1 LNQLLMIKLL
11 NIKNSTKIQNFMHF
25 DSETNIMCWE
35 IAKDPIDHAIELGN
49 FIIHLSKAKK
59 PVLIEILNA
68 SKFVGQMD
76 KVKLEGIK
84 KQMMET
90 N

>member
-1 LNQLLMIKLL
+1 MQYDIEA
-11 NIKNSTKIQNFMHF
+11 NIIS
-25 DSETNIMCWE
+25 WG

-68 SKFVGQMD
+68 SKFTGQMD
-76 KVKLEGIK
+76 KIKIEGLK
-84 KQMMET
+84 KQIMET
-90 N
+90 S

>member
-1 LNQLLMIKLL
+1 MQYDIEA
-11 NIKNSTKIQNFMHF
+11 NILS
-25 DSETNIMCWE
+25 WE
-35 IAKDPIDHAIELGN
+35 INKDPIESAVELGN

-68 SKFVGQMD
+68 SKFIGQMD

-84 KQMMET
+84 KQMMEAS
-90 N
+90 

>member
-1 LNQLLMIKLL
+1 MQYDIEANLL
-11 NIKNSTKIQNFMHF
+11 S
-25 DSETNIMCWE
+25 WE
-35 IAKDPIDHAIELGN
+35 ITKDPIDHAIELGN

-76 KVKLEGIK
+76 KVKDEGIK
-84 KQMMET
+84 RQIMET

>member
-1 LNQLLMIKLL
+1 
-11 NIKNSTKIQNFMHF
+11 MHY
-25 DSETNIMCWE
+25 DAETNLLILE
-35 IAKDPIDHAIELGN
+35 LAKDPIDHCLELGN
-49 FIIHLSKAKK
+49 FIIHLSKSKK

-76 KVKLEGIK
+76 KIKLEGVKRQI
-84 KQMMET
+84 MET

>member
-1 LNQLLMIKLL
+1 MQYDLES
-11 NIKNSTKIQNFMHF
+11 NILS
-25 DSETNIMCWE
+25 WE
-35 IAKDPIDHAIELGN
+35 LAKDPIDQAIELGN

-76 KVKLEGIK
+76 KIKLEGIK
-84 KQMMET
+84 KQIMET

>member
-1 LNQLLMIKLL
+1 
-11 NIKNSTKIQNFMHF
+11 MHY
-25 DSETNIMCWE
+25 DPEANLISWE
-35 IAKDPIDHAIELGN
+35 LAKGPIDHAIEVGN

-68 SKFVGQMD
+68 SKFAGKMD
-76 KVKLEGIK
+76 KIKLEGIK
-84 KQMMET
+84 RQIMET

>member
-1 LNQLLMIKLL
+1 MQYDLEA
-11 NIKNSTKIQNFMHF
+11 NILS
-25 DSETNIMCWE
+25 WE
-35 IAKDPIDHAIELGN
+35 LAKDPIDQAMELGN

-68 SKFVGQMD
+68 SKLVGQMD

-84 KQMMET
+84 RQIMEA

>member
-1 LNQLLMIKLL
+1 MQYDIEA
-11 NIKNSTKIQNFMHF
+11 NIIS
-25 DSETNIMCWE
+25 WE
-35 IAKDPIDHAIELGN
+35 INKDPINHAIELGN
-49 FIIHLSKAKK
+49 FIIHLSKTKK

-76 KVKLEGIK
+76 KVKDLKNFK
-84 KQMMET
+84 KQIAEA

>member
-1 LNQLLMIKLL
+1 MQYDIEANLI
-11 NIKNSTKIQNFMHF
+11 S
-25 DSETNIMCWE
+25 WE
-35 IAKDPIDHAIELGN
+35 ITKDPIDHCLELGN

-76 KVKLEGIK
+76 KIKLEGIK
-84 KQMMET
+84 KQVMET

>member
-1 LNQLLMIKLL
+1 MRYDLEA
-11 NIKNSTKIQNFMHF
+11 NIIS
-25 DSETNIMCWE
+25 WE
-35 IAKDPIDHAIELGN
+35 LTKDPIDYCLELGN
-49 FIIHLSKAKK
+49 FIIHLSKTRK

-76 KVKLEGIK
+76 KVKSLEGFK
-84 KQMMET
+84 KPMVET

>member
-1 LNQLLMIKLL
+1 MQYDLEANLI
-11 NIKNSTKIQNFMHF
+11 S
-25 DSETNIMCWE
+25 WE
-35 IAKDPIDHAIELGN
+35 ISKDPIDHAIELGN

-68 SKFVGQMD
+68 SKFVGQID

-84 KQMMET
+84 KQIMET
-90 N
+90 S